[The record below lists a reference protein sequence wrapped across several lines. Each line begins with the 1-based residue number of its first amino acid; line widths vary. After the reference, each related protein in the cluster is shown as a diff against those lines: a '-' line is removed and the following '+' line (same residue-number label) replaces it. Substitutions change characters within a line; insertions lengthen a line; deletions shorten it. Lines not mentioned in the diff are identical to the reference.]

1 MILSSLNVTELY
13 RAHTPRWSFAP
24 LSGAGAAVQG
34 GRFNRKGIE
43 ALYLTLEAKTALAE
57 YQQVSPLLEPC
68 MLTSYIAS
76 VGRLVDLRQFDG
88 SDVWDPLWT
97 DWDTDWRNFAFNLHI
112 EPPTWV
118 LGDLVRGAGHAGILF
133 PSVVNSGGTNAVL
146 YQDIFASGDS
156 ITVHDPHHDL
166 PIDQSSWRR
175 S

>member
-1 MILSSLNVTELY
+1 MILASLSATELY

-68 MLTSYIAS
+68 MLTSHIAS
-76 VGRLVDLRQFDG
+76 VGRVVDLRQFDG

-97 DWDTDWRNFAFNLHI
+97 DWDTDWRNFAFNLRIRYH
-112 EPPTWV
+112 
-118 LGDLVRGAGHAGILF
+118 G
-133 PSVVNSGGTNAVL
+133 
-146 YQDIFASGDS
+146 
-156 ITVHDPHHDL
+156 
-166 PIDQSSWRR
+166 
-175 S
+175 